1 MSDDS
6 AFVSASVAIDASCE
20 IRKQFCDG
28 DVTIWLESRSNSFNI
43 CIPDDGT
50 AEMLRDIF
58 AEAAEHF
65 ARVQARTDED

>member
-6 AFVSASVAIDASCE
+6 AFVSASVGIDASCDV
-20 IRKQFCDG
+20 RKQFCDG

-50 AEMLRDIF
+50 AEKLRDIF

-65 ARVQARTDED
+65 ARVKEHSGED